1 MCDFIPFFIS
11 QLRGDIREAGQCVD
25 GHVRKAQEVVK
36 DAEMVLSE
44 NSIFI
49 KVTVSVSRNGETP
62 YKIYSKSSKTSA

>member
-49 KVTVSVSRNGETP
+49 KAIQDLFKELEDECLKVRHEASHH
-62 YKIYSKSSKTSA
+62 